1 MKDDEEQKKM
11 VILLSEKELK
21 FILALATG
29 MDMSKAMAKYGFS
42 PYKTAYLCMKINMEI
57 GRRHSE

>member
-1 MKDDEEQKKM
+1 MKNDEEQKKM
-11 VILLSEKELK
+11 VILLSNKELE
-21 FILALATG
+21 FLLALATG

-42 PYKTAYLCMKINMEI
+42 PYKTSYLCMKINMEI